1 MSAFPSMGQVNSVNR
16 VVLSNTSRKKI
27 LEKKKKKKNNLTSI
41 SSTQCLYL
49 QLEPG
54 KKAEAAVI

>member
-27 LEKKKKKKNNLTSI
+27 LEKKKNNNNLTSI

-49 QLEPG
+49 QSEPG
-54 KKAEAAVI
+54 KKAETAVI